1 MSTSI
6 RVRTAVVAALVCLV
20 PSAAR
25 AQATIKVND
34 SISVRFGF
42 LSQTWADFIQN
53 VRQDSSYAQSI
64 FQRRIRLLVGA
75 QVGSHLN
82 FFFETDNPNL
92 GRTTTGVPKNLG
104 IGFITQDAYVEYKPV
119 ATSNAF
125 LLVAGLQLIPLCR
138 NCLESAVT
146 LLPLDYSAYSFLQGG
161 PTLTNTSVGRD
172 VGFQAKG
179 YLGNNRV
186 EYRAGLFSGARLA
199 NAAGVVTSSN
209 SLRGA
214 GRLQV
219 QLLEPEAPT
228 YSYAGTYL
236 GRRKIL
242 AIGGGIDAQSSYKA
256 WAGDAFL
263 SYPFGI
269 NGITAQANY
278 IHFNGD
284 TFFPTLVK
292 QNTFEVEGG
301 YHFTNAKI
309 TPWGKFEWRDVS
321 DNTLAA
327 NQDEHRFQLG
337 LTYYEM
343 GHNLNFKAAYTRG
356 SLDRLAPLEALTQNG
371 FTFQLQGF
379 YY

>member
-1 MSTSI
+1 MPTSI
-6 RVRTAVVAALVCLV
+6 RVRSAILAAVVSLAPAVH
-20 PSAAR
+20 

-34 SISVRFGF
+34 SISVRVGF
-42 LSQTWADFIQN
+42 LSQTWADFNEN
-53 VRQDSSYAQSI
+53 VRQDTSYAQSI

-75 QVGSHLN
+75 QIGSHLN

-92 GRTTTGVPKNLG
+92 GRTTAGVAKALG
-104 IGFITQDAYVEYKPV
+104 TGFITQDAYVEYKPV
-119 ATSNAF
+119 STSNAF
-125 LLVAGLQLIPLCR
+125 LMVAGLQLIPLCR

-146 LLPLDYSAYSFLQGG
+146 LLPIDYSSYSFLQSG
-161 PTLTNTSVGRD
+161 PTGSSVGRD

-179 YLGNNRV
+179 YLAGNRV
-186 EYRAGLFSGARLA
+186 EYRAGLFSGARLTG
-199 NAAGVVTSSN
+199 AGGAVTSSN

-242 AIGGGIDAQSSYKA
+242 AIGAGIDGQSSYKA
-256 WAGDAFL
+256 WAADAFL
-263 SYPFGI
+263 SYPFGN
-269 NGITAQANY
+269 NGVTAQANF
-278 IHFNGD
+278 IHYDGD

-292 QNTFEVEGG
+292 QNTFEIEGG
-301 YHFTNAKI
+301 YHLTDSKI
-309 TPWGKFEWRDVS
+309 TPFAKFEARDIA
-321 DNTLAA
+321 DNILAA
-327 NQDEHRFQLG
+327 NQDEHRFQVG
-337 LTYYEM
+337 LSYYIM
-343 GHNLNFKAAYTRG
+343 GHNLNLKAAYTRG
-356 SLDRLAPLEALTQNG
+356 TFDRLAPLASLAQNG